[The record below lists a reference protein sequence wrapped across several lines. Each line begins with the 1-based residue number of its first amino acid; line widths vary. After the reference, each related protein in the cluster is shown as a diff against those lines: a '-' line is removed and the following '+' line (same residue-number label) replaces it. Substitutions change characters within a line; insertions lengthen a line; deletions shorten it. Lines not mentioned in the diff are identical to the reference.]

1 MKKRLFILLLVIPF
15 VLSACSKGDK
25 NPLQNLSEMELA
37 AGQKLITGQ
46 VTSRVG
52 NDIELALGTLSTR
65 QSPGSMGE
73 MPSGDMGS
81 MPSGEAGAM
90 PSGERGAMP
99 SGERGN
105 WNGGGNST
113 SSGSGTFPGRSD
125 SSQNAQAPDGA
136 TDGTAA
142 ATGGTQ
148 IQLSGETMSVSIP
161 VGTKVLVTTD
171 GVLSAS
177 SFGRIQTDDILE
189 LIVQTNADGSQT
201 VILAQIMES

>member
-65 QSPGSMGE
+65 QSTGSMGE

-81 MPSGEAGAM
+81 M

-136 TDGTAA
+136 TDGAA
-142 ATGGTQ
+142 AAAGGTQ